1 MTRPMSAE
9 MEAALEGDIVYP
21 IYFFEIE
28 FATATLQLWTGFGD
42 RVWDGK
48 TWAGVGWILGM
59 SEVEETSETKAVNFI
74 IGMPANAQVIEI
86 ALAEFRRNKP
96 ATIWQ
101 GLLDADGVLIDD
113 PMIIAAGFTDLSEL
127 DINTD
132 KPAIR
137 INCESKFGDM
147 ERARVRRYT
156 IEDHQIEYPDDLF
169 FEQVGK
175 LTDKTLTWGK
185 DQE

>member
-1 MTRPMSAE
+1 MTRPMSTE

-21 IYFFEIE
+21 IYFFEIG
-28 FATATLQLWTGFGD
+28 FASDTLRLWTGRGE
-42 RVWDGK
+42 RTWDGK

-74 IGMPANAQVIEI
+74 IGMPANAQVIAI

-101 GLLDADGVLIDD
+101 GLLNADGTLIDA
-113 PMIIAAGFTDLSEL
+113 PQIIAAGFTDISEI
-127 DINTD
+127 DVNTE
-132 KPAIR
+132 KPGIR
-137 INCESKFGDM
+137 INCESKFADM

-156 IEDHQIEYPDDLF
+156 IEDHQIEYPGDLF
-169 FEQVGK
+169 FSQVGK
-175 LTDKTLTWGK
+175 LTDMTLTWGK
-185 DQE
+185 DQA